1 MFNDDFSDND
11 YLPKKKGGA
20 SFVILFLLIIFLL
33 AGIVLGFIYVNKSE
47 VIFQMTLN
55 NVFDLIEKDDLFDS
69 NNISLK
75 GNASLEINGD
85 EINEEISNII
95 NDISLKLNIST
106 DLKNNLFSA
115 SLGAI
120 YQEGNLFDLKAYYEN
135 NSLYLNLGDLYDKN
149 LKIESEEDLS
159 NISIADYKIMYEEI
173 KTALIK
179 SLNYG
184 YYTKSTEKLKYK
196 NKNILVNRILLTID
210 ENSSIEMNDSIMNYL
225 KESDKFINVYSKVIE
240 KDEIETFQEL
250 EKMQKEFKFD
260 GIIEIVLY
268 SKLLTNELM
277 KIEYNNID
285 DNSNI
290 IFNKTNDNTY
300 EIVSNQNNVETKS
313 NIKIDKNVIEVVST
327 SDEVTSNIKY
337 DLVKKSCE
345 STSSYKMGNTTINL
359 NLDFI
364 YITDSSVEKIDT
376 ENSIMIDEFGEE
388 DNMIIQENILKN
400 ETLMKL
406 IENIMEAL
414 MNNNENG
421 TLL

>member
-69 NNISLK
+69 NNISLN

-106 DLKNNLFSA
+106 DLKNNLFSS

-120 YQEGNLFDLKAYYEN
+120 YQEGNLFDLKAYYEK

-184 YYTKSTEKLKYK
+184 YYTKSTEELKYK

-313 NIKIDKNVIEVVST
+313 NIKINKNVIEVVST

-337 DLVKKSCE
+337 DLAKKSFE

-364 YITDSSVEKIDT
+364 YSTDSSVEKVDT

>member
-1 MFNDDFSDND
+1 MFNNDFSDND

-69 NNISLK
+69 NNISLN

-106 DLKNNLFSA
+106 DLKNNLFSS

-120 YQEGNLFDLKAYYEN
+120 YQEGNLFDLKAYYEK

-184 YYTKSTEKLKYK
+184 YYTKSTEELKYK

-225 KESDKFINVYSKVIE
+225 KESEKFISVYSKVIE

-250 EKMQKEFKFD
+250 EKIQKEFKFD

-268 SKLLTNELM
+268 SKFLTNELM

-337 DLVKKSCE
+337 DLVKKSFE

-364 YITDSSVEKIDT
+364 YSTDSSVEKVDT

>member
-1 MFNDDFSDND
+1 MFNNDFSDND

-69 NNISLK
+69 NNISLN

-106 DLKNNLFSA
+106 DLKNNLFSS

-120 YQEGNLFDLKAYYEN
+120 YQEGNLFDLKAYYEK

-184 YYTKSTEKLKYK
+184 YYTKSTEELKYK

-313 NIKIDKNVIEVVST
+313 NIKINKNVIEVVST

-337 DLVKKSCE
+337 DLAKKSFE

-364 YITDSSVEKIDT
+364 YSTDSSVEKVDT

>member
-196 NKNILVNRILLTID
+196 NKNILVNRIT
-210 ENSSIEMNDSIMNYL
+210 NA
-225 KESDKFINVYSKVIE
+225 
-240 KDEIETFQEL
+240 
-250 EKMQKEFKFD
+250 KM
-260 GIIEIVLY
+260 
-268 SKLLTNELM
+268 
-277 KIEYNNID
+277 
-285 DNSNI
+285 
-290 IFNKTNDNTY
+290 
-300 EIVSNQNNVETKS
+300 
-313 NIKIDKNVIEVVST
+313 
-327 SDEVTSNIKY
+327 
-337 DLVKKSCE
+337 
-345 STSSYKMGNTTINL
+345 L
-359 NLDFI
+359 NA
-364 YITDSSVEKIDT
+364 T
-376 ENSIMIDEFGEE
+376 
-388 DNMIIQENILKN
+388 
-400 ETLMKL
+400 
-406 IENIMEAL
+406 
-414 MNNNENG
+414 
-421 TLL
+421 